1 MMEEM
6 CWIVATKH
14 SGSLKGE
21 HGTGRNVAP
30 FVEMEWGKKAYQ
42 LMWEL
47 KELFDPDYVLNPGV
61 ILNNVRR
68 LICVFW
74 EQRKGGGGGEA
85 EPFFSISGPSLRL
98 KKLTSSSLSLS
109 SPLAPS
115 RPPPPTGPRR
125 PRQELEALPSRL
137 PARRPMHRVR
147 LLRVQLPLARRR
159 ADAAAA
165 DHQLPGDREAAGARG
180 RELRTGRW
188 GRFFS
193 FTAAAAAP
201 SPGRC
206 GELGGGTD
214 GEETGEKGRGKGE
227 VISHLDVFPP
237 L

>member
-74 EQRKGGGGGEA
+74 EQRKGGGG
-85 EPFFSISGPSLRL
+85 
-98 KKLTSSSLSLS
+98 
-109 SPLAPS
+109 
-115 RPPPPTGPRR
+115 
-125 PRQELEALPSRL
+125 
-137 PARRPMHRVR
+137 
-147 LLRVQLPLARRR
+147 
-159 ADAAAA
+159 
-165 DHQLPGDREAAGARG
+165 
-180 RELRTGRW
+180 
-188 GRFFS
+188 
-193 FTAAAAAP
+193 
-201 SPGRC
+201 
-206 GELGGGTD
+206 
-214 GEETGEKGRGKGE
+214 
-227 VISHLDVFPP
+227 
-237 L
+237 